1 MRPRAFPGLSR
12 FVLVIA
18 ASGLGAAC
26 SADVARFDEN
36 PFTSRQVASAPPR
49 QVEAAP
55 VARVES
61 QPLPARDFAVTAPPS
76 ATSQGEAPFGQAADT
91 GLTTGTVTPRQPF
104 GSSNP
109 ATPAV
114 RQMAAAPAAP
124 GRGAWSTTGGTTI
137 TAAAGDTP
145 DLLSRRYGV
154 PASAIA
160 QANGIAGNQPFSTGQ
175 SVVIPTYSMAAA
187 SQPAVAAAQA
197 PVRAS
202 TDLVRQ
208 PAVTEQPRR
217 VATQA
222 ISVPPQ
228 RVAAVAPPSGTRLSW
243 QSGSPPAAATP
254 APAARP
260 PVAQPVSAARP
271 AVAARPGSHTV
282 TSGETL
288 AGVARRYGV
297 TRQQLA
303 AANRIEVSQS
313 LRTGQV
319 LRVPAAS
326 QVAAA
331 TPAAQPAAP
340 ATAPTPAARREQA
353 QRAVAQAQATAAGRQ
368 ADPQP
373 TAAIS
378 PVQPQ
383 PAAQP
388 VAPAPAPV
396 AEAPAAAEAPARS
409 ASSEPQFRWPVRG
422 RVVTSFR
429 AGSSDGIKLSVPQGT
444 PIKAAEDGVVAY
456 AGNELRGYGNLVLV
470 RHANGYVTAYAHNS
484 TIAVRRGDQVRRG
497 QTIAA
502 AGQTG
507 NVSSPQLH
515 FEIRRG
521 ATPVDPM
528 AFLGAN

>member
-76 ATSQGEAPFGQAADT
+76 GSSQGEAPFGQAADT

-124 GRGAWSTTGGTTI
+124 GRGAWSATGGTTI

-160 QANGIAGNQPFSTGQ
+160 QANGIAGSQPFSTGQ

-260 PVAQPVSAARP
+260 P
-271 AVAARPGSHTV
+271 
-282 TSGETL
+282 
-288 AGVARRYGV
+288 
-297 TRQQLA
+297 
-303 AANRIEVSQS
+303 
-313 LRTGQV
+313 
-319 LRVPAAS
+319 
-326 QVAAA
+326 
-331 TPAAQPAAP
+331 
-340 ATAPTPAARREQA
+340 
-353 QRAVAQAQATAAGRQ
+353 
-368 ADPQP
+368 
-373 TAAIS
+373 
-378 PVQPQ
+378 
-383 PAAQP
+383 
-388 VAPAPAPV
+388 
-396 AEAPAAAEAPARS
+396 
-409 ASSEPQFRWPVRG
+409 
-422 RVVTSFR
+422 
-429 AGSSDGIKLSVPQGT
+429 
-444 PIKAAEDGVVAY
+444 
-456 AGNELRGYGNLVLV
+456 
-470 RHANGYVTAYAHNS
+470 
-484 TIAVRRGDQVRRG
+484 
-497 QTIAA
+497 
-502 AGQTG
+502 
-507 NVSSPQLH
+507 
-515 FEIRRG
+515 
-521 ATPVDPM
+521 
-528 AFLGAN
+528 

>member
-12 FVLVIA
+12 LVLVIA
-18 ASGLGAAC
+18 VSGLGAAC
-26 SADVARFDEN
+26 STDVARFDEN
-36 PFTSRQVASAPPR
+36 PFATRQVASAPPP

-55 VARVES
+55 VAQVEA
-61 QPLPARDFAVTAPPS
+61 QPLPARDFVVTSPPP
-76 ATSQGEAPFGQAADT
+76 AAAQGGSPFGRGADS

-114 RQMAAAPAAP
+114 RQMATAPAAN
-124 GRGAWSTTGGTTI
+124 GRGTWSAAGGTTI
-137 TAAAGDTP
+137 TAAQGDTP
-145 DLLSRRYGV
+145 EVLSRRYGV
-154 PASAIA
+154 PAAAIA
-160 QANGIAGNQPFSTGQ
+160 QANGVSGNQPFSAGQ
-175 SVVIPTYSMAAA
+175 SLVIPTYSMAAA
-187 SQPAVAAAQA
+187 PQAAPSAAPARPA
-197 PVRAS
+197 

-208 PAVTEQPRR
+208 PAAA
-217 VATQA
+217 AT
-222 ISVPPQ
+222 PPQ
-228 RVAAVAPPSGTRLSW
+228 RTAAVAPQAPGGRMNW
-243 QSGSPPAAATP
+243 QAGAQPAAAQP
-254 APAARP
+254 AAPARP
-260 PVAQPVSAARP
+260 ASTAARP
-271 AVAARPGSHTV
+271 ASHAV
-282 TSGETL
+282 TAGETL

-303 AANRIEVSQS
+303 AANGIEQSQS

-319 LRVPAAS
+319 LRLPGATRTAAAPASQQLSVTPAAP
-326 QVAAA
+326 AA
-331 TPAAQPAAP
+331 TPAPA
-340 ATAPTPAARREQA
+340 TPAARREQA
-353 QRAVAQAQATAAGRQ
+353 QRAVAQAQATPAGRQ

-373 TAAIS
+373 TAAIP

-388 VAPAPAPV
+388 VSPAPAPV

-409 ASSEPQFRWPVRG
+409 GSAEPQFRWPVRG
-422 RVVTSFR
+422 RVVTGFR
-429 AGSSDGIKLSVPQGT
+429 AGTSDGIKLSVPQGT

-484 TIAVRRGDQVRRG
+484 TIAVRRGEQVRRG

-528 AFLGAN
+528 TFLGAN